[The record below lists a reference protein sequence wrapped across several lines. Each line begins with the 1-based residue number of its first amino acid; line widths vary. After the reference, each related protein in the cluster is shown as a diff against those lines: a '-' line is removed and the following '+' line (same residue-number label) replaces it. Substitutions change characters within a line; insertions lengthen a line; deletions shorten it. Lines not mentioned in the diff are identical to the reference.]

1 LYALHFAIPLYAT
14 STFLEQYIPTAYIGT
29 LYSVSALMT
38 LVLVIYMG
46 KIVKKYHSYKTSMY
60 ILSLGI
66 LSTVGLAFSQNPYL
80 ISSLFFINMVCSFLF
95 LTIINFFIEE
105 FEDPTATGETRGIF
119 LTLINSGILLS
130 ALFAGQILSLYSY
143 NVLWLVSASCLVP
156 IFFLIKHNYAHIK
169 DAKIKNPN
177 MLPAIKQI
185 IKDKDIFAIFVSIMT
200 LECFFVTMAI
210 YAPSVLKNNLDI
222 GIETYLSVI
231 LPFALIP
238 FVVFPYQLGV
248 IADKKYG
255 EKEMLLIGLFIL
267 IIINIVF
274 PNINDVKIFTVAA
287 FLFLARIGAA
297 MIESMCT
304 IYFYKKVKAENI
316 SMISLFSSTRV
327 LSYLVM
333 PLISSIVLSLGL
345 SISYIFYVLTILFA
359 YSIYKVKDLVDT
371 K

>member
-1 LYALHFAIPLYAT
+1 
-14 STFLEQYIPTAYIGT
+14 
-29 LYSVSALMT
+29 
-38 LVLVIYMG
+38 
-46 KIVKKYHSYKTSMY
+46 
-60 ILSLGI
+60 
-66 LSTVGLAFSQNPYL
+66 
-80 ISSLFFINMVCSFLF
+80 
-95 LTIINFFIEE
+95 
-105 FEDPTATGETRGIF
+105 
-119 LTLINSGILLS
+119 
-130 ALFAGQILSLYSY
+130 
-143 NVLWLVSASCLVP
+143 
-156 IFFLIKHNYAHIK
+156 
-169 DAKIKNPN
+169 